1 MFGDYLLNNGFTK
14 VYTAA
19 SGTEAISLLAGH
31 PNEIYLVLLD
41 MKMPGMDGMAVV
53 KHIANVHNI
62 NVGIIIIT
70 GYASQ
75 DDAIEF
81 YKSSTDTVI
90 ALDYVSKPVELGKLL
105 KEIECA
111 LDSIHKKRIGHLSMS
126 ADSLHSRFD
135 KIEEKLS
142 AIDALPEIRQTLLD
156 LSKKHRGLIA
166 ELGMDLIRALLIALS
181 FIALI
186 YFGVGNFLHA
196 VIKGS

>member
-1 MFGDYLLNNGFTK
+1 
-14 VYTAA
+14 
-19 SGTEAISLLAGH
+19 
-31 PNEIYLVLLD
+31 
-41 MKMPGMDGMAVV
+41 
-53 KHIANVHNI
+53 
-62 NVGIIIIT
+62 
-70 GYASQ
+70 
-75 DDAIEF
+75 
-81 YKSSTDTVI
+81 
-90 ALDYVSKPVELGKLL
+90 
-105 KEIECA
+105 
-111 LDSIHKKRIGHLSMS
+111 MS